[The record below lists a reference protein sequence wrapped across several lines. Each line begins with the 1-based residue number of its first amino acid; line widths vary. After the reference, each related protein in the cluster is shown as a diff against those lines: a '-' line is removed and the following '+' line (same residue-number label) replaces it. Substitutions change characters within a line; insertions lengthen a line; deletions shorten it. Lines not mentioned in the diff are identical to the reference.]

1 VLKFGIFPCPVLRL
15 YANAHWGKAKKA
27 SFVPVALG
35 IVEEK
40 LESGSSKGWAV
51 MIRKVYE
58 IDPGIV

>member
-1 VLKFGIFPCPVLRL
+1 MIMTPLISH
-15 YANAHWGKAKKA
+15 ASAWSS

-40 LESGSSKGWAV
+40 LESGSSKGWAE
-51 MIRKVYE
+51 MIRKVYD